1 MSEAATAGAVGYRDQ
16 ARAWLADDP
25 DADTR
30 AELESLLAAGDD
42 AALAE
47 RFAARLQFGTAG
59 LRGELGAGPNRMN
72 QALVRRAAAGLAR
85 YLGSGRRVVIGFD
98 HRDKSEAF
106 AHDSAAVMAA
116 AGLHVALLPRPLPTP
131 VLAFAIKHLSSDAGV
146 MVTASHNPA
155 RDNGY
160 KVYLGDGA
168 QIVPPADQD
177 ISAAIDR
184 VGTVSTIP
192 LSDAYRVLDDGV
204 LEAYLEAATQLVL
217 CEGPRDVRI
226 VYTPMH
232 GVGRAVAVEAL
243 RRAGFS
249 DVHVVVE
256 QGEPDPAFPT
266 VAFPNPEEPGA
277 LDLAHR
283 DARLVDA
290 DLVVANDPDADRLAV
305 AVGDRRLSGDE
316 VGALL
321 GHHLLSTRP
330 CERGRLVV
338 SSIVS
343 STLLERIATDLGAR
357 SERTLTGFKWIVR
370 PALAHPELEFV
381 LGYEEALGYTI
392 GNLVRDKDGIS
403 AALVVAELA
412 ASLKAEGRTLLDR
425 LGDFDDRYGRVR
437 TAQRS
442 FRIPPALQAE
452 AMARVRDRRGAE
464 DLRPRA
470 DVVVIQRGTDRVVFR
485 PSGTEPK
492 LKLYTEVVDGDVDA
506 LQAEATAWAGLDKV
520 DVP

>member
-1 MSEAATAGAVGYRDQ
+1 MAAVDHRDE

-25 DADTR
+25 DPDTR
-30 AELESLLAAGDD
+30 AELESLLASGDD
-42 AALAE
+42 AGLAD
-47 RFAARLQFGTAG
+47 RFGARLQFGTAG

-85 YLGSGRRVVIGFD
+85 YLGPGRRVVIGYD
-98 HRDKSEAF
+98 HRHKSRTF

-116 AGLHVALLPRPLPTP
+116 AGLRAVVLPRPLPTP
-131 VLAFAIKHLSSDAGV
+131 VLAFAIKHLSTDAGV

-168 QIVPPADQD
+168 QIVPPADHD
-177 ISAAIDR
+177 ISASIDR
-184 VGTVSTIP
+184 VGPVPSIP
-192 LSDAYRVLDDGV
+192 LSDDYRVLDDGV
-204 LEAYLEAATQLVL
+204 VDAYLDAATQLVL
-217 CEGPRDVRI
+217 RDGSRDLRI

-243 RRAGFS
+243 RRVGFD
-249 DVHVVVE
+249 DVHVVAE
-256 QGEPDPAFPT
+256 QGEPDPDFPT
-266 VAFPNPEEPGA
+266 VVFPNPEEPGA
-277 LDLAHR
+277 LDLATR
-283 DARLVDA
+283 DATRVGA
-290 DLVVANDPDADRLAV
+290 DLVLANDPDADRVAV
-305 AVGDRRLSGDE
+305 AVGGRRLSGDE

-321 GHHLLSTRP
+321 AHHLLSTRP
-330 CERGRLVV
+330 CERGRLVS

-343 STLLERIATDLGAR
+343 STLIERIAADLGAR

-370 PALAHPELEFV
+370 PALAHPELELV

-392 GNLVRDKDGIS
+392 GNLVRDKDGIT

-412 ASLKAEGRTLLDR
+412 ASLRAEGRTLLDR
-425 LGDFDDRYGRVR
+425 LDELDDRYGRIR

-452 AMARVRDRRGAE
+452 AMARVRAHPGAE
-464 DLRPRA
+464 DLLPRA
-470 DVVVIQRGTDRVVFR
+470 DVVIITRGTDRVVFR

-492 LKLYTEVVDGDVDA
+492 LKLYAEVVDGDLDA
-506 LQAEATAWAGLDKV
+506 LLAEATTWAALDEAG
-520 DVP
+520 VP